1 MTLTGEIEVLGG
13 NPVPLLLC
21 PPQISHRLTCD
32 RIRLQRLTAWAIA
45 LLISSEILE
54 EVLFPNF
61 FGLPLSLS
69 FYHCTIFT
77 QLSTPPCYVRPSGA
91 DIALV
96 HPRTAPW
103 PLLGAGL
110 PQTAPPF
117 HPGYLWRFLDRNVHC
132 VRLSVSR
139 PNPKQRTTVSP
150 FGRVITFELSDMRE
164 PTSSYATAGR
174 ALRIIWPLKPH
185 HYVKVQISLWSRI
198 STSSVWLLH
207 IWPLLAGQ
215 RVKNLNVPIGCLSR
229 LKKK

>member
-1 MTLTGEIEVLGG
+1 
-13 NPVPLLLC
+13 
-21 PPQISHRLTCD
+21 
-32 RIRLQRLTAWAIA
+32 
-45 LLISSEILE
+45 
-54 EVLFPNF
+54 
-61 FGLPLSLS
+61 
-69 FYHCTIFT
+69 
-77 QLSTPPCYVRPSGA
+77 
-91 DIALV
+91 
-96 HPRTAPW
+96 
-103 PLLGAGL
+103 
-110 PQTAPPF
+110 
-117 HPGYLWRFLDRNVHC
+117 